1 MMRIYL
7 LLMAL
12 FIAVPVYSQNTV
24 SGTVT
29 NDGGEGLIGVNVVIK
44 GTTTGASTDIDGNFS
59 FTSNRDFPFEIE
71 ISYVGYETQTIS
83 VNSPN
88 DKINVQLKEG
98 SLLTDEVVVSASR
111 KREKVQEAPA
121 SISVIT
127 ARKLEASAQVA
138 DPVRNLISTPGVQI
152 QQQSAARINIEMRGS
167 ASLFNT
173 GVFPIMDYRSLS
185 GPGIGTFQSDGSGIS
200 SLDLERIEVVRGPG
214 SALYGPGVTSG
225 VVHFITKTPI
235 QYPGTSIEVM
245 GGELSTFGTTIRH
258 AGRNEKGTFGY
269 KINAHYKRGDEFV
282 LDGSEGTTDAEG
294 VFTSQIDKF
303 LQDTNGDG
311 ERDAGRI
318 IQPGIVNDVVSVTAP
333 FTTIY
338 TQEDLDPDGDGN
350 MMQDYWNN
358 ASANA
363 TLEFRPQDDLSIF
376 VSGGYNTTSSVFYN
390 SQGEGLTQFQEIWT
404 QARLQ
409 KGGLFAQVFF
419 VDNDGGTQDRPTFLY
434 QTGNRT
440 PVGRKQIEGQL
451 QYNFSLPKLLN
462 ADVTAGV
469 DYRSAISDT
478 ENLVYGRNEDDDD
491 FTIIGGYLQSKFKL
505 SDKLDLIGAAR
516 YDQFNFLDQGE
527 FSPRLALVFK
537 PDPRHT
543 IRVSY
548 NRSSAPPTALNVNI
562 DFPVATPAPGFFD
575 VWLIGAKNGQ
585 QFAENPMIDM
595 SIPGVPD
602 LPYGTPGLPLAIPYG
617 AVTSLV
623 LQGLQANLPAP
634 TFDLLNSLLTN
645 PANTPTGFSGELQ
658 GYNLFTQEALTP
670 IDAPTPLIST
680 TDTYEIG
687 YKGFIADKL
696 GISLDIYNNRARG
709 FSQFTAISPTMRLV
723 NQNIAEDL
731 GSAVQSIIQ
740 PQIKAALVASGVDE
754 ATATAQA
761 AGLGE
766 AVNGAYNTGGAGF
779 VGQVG
784 ALFPIIGAVETL
796 NVPQDDLVHSAAG
809 YRFFGEIDYIGYDLG
824 LTYNFSQDFSAFFNF
839 SGLSENVFTG
849 ADLGEAEDSPLRYT
863 LNAPKSKYRLG
874 LNYTPETGIRA
885 NVSFQHDDSFF
896 VDYGQFSGDTDVKNL
911 IDASIGYKFNNGF
924 AVDASASNLTNN
936 TYRAF
941 PNLPEIGRRVLVKAT
956 YTFK

>member
-7 LLMAL
+7 LFMAL
-12 FIAVPVYSQNTV
+12 LFSVSAFSQNSI
-24 SGTVT
+24 SGSVI
-29 NDGGEGLIGVNVVIK
+29 DEGGEALVGVNIVIK
-44 GTTTGASTDIDGNFS
+44 GTTIGTVTDINGDFS
-59 FTSNRDFPFEIE
+59 LENAKAFPWEVE
-71 ISYVGYETQTIS
+71 VSYVGYETQTTL
-83 VNSPN
+83 VNSAGE
-88 DKINVQLKEG
+88 KLMFKLVEG
-98 SLLTDEVVVSASR
+98 SLMTDEVVISASR

-200 SLDLERIEVVRGPG
+200 SLDMERIEVVRGPG

-235 QYPGTSIEVM
+235 QHPGTSVEIM
-245 GGELSTFGTTIRH
+245 GGELSTFGTTVRH
-258 AGRNEKGTFGY
+258 AARNEKGTFGY
-269 KINAHYKRGDEFV
+269 KINAQYKRGDEFV
-282 LDGSEGTTDAEG
+282 LDGSEGTTNAAG
-294 VFTSQIDKF
+294 VFTSQLDKF
-303 LQDTNGDG
+303 QTS
-311 ERDAGRI
+311 I
-318 IQPGIVNDVVSVTAP
+318 IQPGITNGVVDVTAP
-333 FTTIY
+333 STTLY
-338 TQEDLDPDGDGN
+338 TQEELDPDGDGN
-350 MMQDYWNN
+350 MMQDYWDN
-358 ASANA
+358 AAVNA

-390 SQGEGLTQFQEIWT
+390 SQGEGLTQFGEIWT
-404 QARLQ
+404 QARVQ
-409 KGGLFAQVFF
+409 KGGLFAQLFF
-419 VDNDGGTQDRPTFLY
+419 VDNNGGTQERPTFLY

-440 PVGRKQIEGQL
+440 PVGRKQLEGQL

-462 ADVTAGV
+462 ADITTGV

-537 PDPRHT
+537 PNPRHT
-543 IRVSY
+543 IRASY

-562 DFPVATPAPGFFD
+562 DFPVATPVPGLFD
-575 VWLIGAKNGQ
+575 IWLLGAKDGQ
-585 QFAENPMIDM
+585 QFGDNPMIDM

-617 AVTSLV
+617 AVTGAV
-623 LQGLQANLPAP
+623 LQGLEAALPA
-634 TFDLLNSLLTN
+634 TTYALVNSLLTN
-645 PANTPTGFSGELQ
+645 PANTPTGVSGQFE
-658 GYNLFTQEALTP
+658 GYNIFTQQPLTP

-696 GISLDIYNNRARG
+696 GVSLDIYNNKARG
-709 FSQFTAISPTMRLV
+709 FSQFTAISPTIRLA

-731 GSAVQSIIQ
+731 GSAVQAIIQ
-740 PQIKAALVASGVDE
+740 PQIEAALIASGMSE
-754 ATATAQA
+754 AEAAANAQ
-761 AGLGE
+761 GLGD

-779 VGQVG
+779 VDQTG
-784 ALFPIIGAVETL
+784 ALYSIIGAVETM
-796 NVPQDDLVHSAAG
+796 NVPQDGLVHSAAG
-809 YRFFGEIDYIGYDLG
+809 YRFFGEIDYLGADLG
-824 LTYNFSQDFSAFFNF
+824 LTYNFSQDFSAFFNY
-839 SGLSENVFTG
+839 SWLSENVFTG
-849 ADLGEAEDSPLRYT
+849 ADLGEPDDSPLRYT
-863 LNAPKSKYRLG
+863 LNAPKNKYRLG
-874 LNYTPETGIRA
+874 LNYTPESGVRA

-911 IDASIGYKFNNGF
+911 IDAAVGYKFDNGL
-924 AVDASASNLTNN
+924 AVDLSAANLFDNK
-936 TYRAF
+936 YRAF
-941 PNLPEIGRRVLVKAT
+941 PNLPQIGRRVLAKLT
-956 YTFK
+956 YHLK